1 MLFRCTKISR
11 PYPCHSL
18 STTSIRDNFESKLTL
33 TSLCPSVV
41 GPYQRIKFKRVRQKT
56 TSRPLRTIAPP
67 TLVIKLMSPD
77 RNLHTWF
84 CVRLSR
90 CCQCGLC
97 SDFERKSAAV
107 LPAVY
112 VLTPWQLR
120 RWDQVILDK
129 SYVWHT
135 VVSYARLVPSNA
147 WREGSVPNNMLHQHA
162 IPLLASTSCISLSS
176 LSASLLFFSHFCP
189 TFSWERGLKLGP
201 RSHLVGEAIYHPQ
214 LLPAHYYPSPAAQRV
229 ITRPARGT
237 VSSLQ
242 KGLPATECHVMDR
255 RRNGQSPLKATP
267 VLKLWASVQKADKR

>member
-147 WREGSVPNNMLHQHA
+147 WRGGECPQQHA
-162 IPLLASTSCISLSS
+162 APACHPPPSQHFMHIPLLPLSFLAFFLPLLSHLLLRTRSQVGSQESSGGRGHLSSPTVACSLLPLTSCPPCHHSTSKRHLELSPERA
-176 LSASLLFFSHFCP
+176 AS
-189 TFSWERGLKLGP
+189 
-201 RSHLVGEAIYHPQ
+201 Y
-214 LLPAHYYPSPAAQRV
+214 RV
-229 ITRPARGT
+229 
-237 VSSLQ
+237 L
-242 KGLPATECHVMDR
+242 CY
-255 RRNGQSPLKATP
+255 GQT
-267 VLKLWASVQKADKR
+267 